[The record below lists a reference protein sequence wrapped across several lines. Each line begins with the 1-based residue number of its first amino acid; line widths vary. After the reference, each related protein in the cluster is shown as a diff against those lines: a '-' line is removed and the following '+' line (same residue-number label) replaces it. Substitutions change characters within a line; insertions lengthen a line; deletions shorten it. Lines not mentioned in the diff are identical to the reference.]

1 MYSVIIHHAVS
12 GCFACRKII
21 CFNLPSFQ
29 THTEHHILCKK
40 VLWVAPS
47 SSPLQQLY
55 CWKGFCV
62 SHILPHQ
69 VYTRHPLSEKRFKV
83 FLSQRRGS
91 CYSLFLLISCSHT
104 EILVPSCSHTC
115 SVHHCFLLCCRKG
128 TSRMQTFPFH
138 MNNLVNSPWMALG
151 TGFFCLFVFKS
162 VSTGHSAS
170 VVEKNSVLQQ
180 HSGSFHH

>member
-1 MYSVIIHHAVS
+1 MLSLAALHAERSSALIFPVSRPTQSIIYYAKRYSGWHHRA
-12 GCFACRKII
+12 
-21 CFNLPSFQ
+21 
-29 THTEHHILCKK
+29 HHC
-40 VLWVAPS
+40 S
-47 SSPLQQLY
+47 SSIVERV
-55 CWKGFCV
+55 FCV
-62 SHILPHQ
+62 SHTLAHQ
-69 VYTRHPLSEKRFKV
+69 VYTRHPLWEKRFKV

-128 TSRMQTFPFH
+128 TSRMQTFPCH